1 SKPFMPH
8 GCFVLVYFC
17 ICVRTHTSEH
27 NNFKIFRIQKEQKKP
42 TGQMLQIVPVL
53 PERKPVCDILAV
65 DITFNVP
72 HRERFIVTR
81 EPDGTLCKATCV
93 ERDWM
98 VQIYFPYKGRQ
109 LTAPAVFEEAIRYLK
124 TTPDHH
130 TTTTIFYCWYD
141 VLFLKCCVPFTTF
154 SFIFVLKIHHLTY
167 ENIDQHGNCDLLCS
181 THHFGRMVWYLGS
194 KIRIDGLIID
204 MILRGLIHDAESA
217 VELYHMMYSQFQSV
231 KEATVQQASRIDL
244 LKVRCILFYLVVYC
258 RQSSA
263 TVPVWLPF
271 LS

>member
-1 SKPFMPH
+1 AFILTDLS
-8 GCFVLVYFC
+8 CTVY
-17 ICVRTHTSEH
+17 ILILITGLDLQKV
-27 NNFKIFRIQKEQKKP
+27 FRPVKMEMKHPSYHLMTDEQLFEVQFLIQKEQKKP

-98 VQIYFPYKGRQ
+98 VQIYFPYKGSS
-109 LTAPAVFEEAIRYLK
+109 K

-141 VLFLKCCVPFTTF
+141 VLFLKCCVPFTPD
-154 SFIFVLKIHHLTY
+154 IHHLTY

-258 RQSSA
+258 VTGCYEILKHNSTTFS
-263 TVPVWLPF
+263 
-271 LS
+271 

>member
-1 SKPFMPH
+1 MTIKRYRSFILILITGLDLQK
-8 GCFVLVYFC
+8 V
-17 ICVRTHTSEH
+17 
-27 NNFKIFRIQKEQKKP
+27 FRPVKMEMKHPSYHLMTDEQLFEP

-109 LTAPAVFEEAIRYLK
+109 LTAPAVFEEAIRYL
-124 TTPDHH
+124 
-130 TTTTIFYCWYD
+130 
-141 VLFLKCCVPFTTF
+141 TF

-204 MILRGLIHDAESA
+204 MILREYMMQKVHVMHLIVINLQQYNGPGNSHSIPNTITVLALLLSMHLLLLSA
-217 VELYHMMYSQFQSV
+217 VPVKGCHSRSSFSILLSLHHSEYLYH
-231 KEATVQQASRIDL
+231 
-244 LKVRCILFYLVVYC
+244 CI
-258 RQSSA
+258 
-263 TVPVWLPF
+263 
-271 LS
+271 

>member
-1 SKPFMPH
+1 TGLDLQK
-8 GCFVLVYFC
+8 V
-17 ICVRTHTSEH
+17 
-27 NNFKIFRIQKEQKKP
+27 FRPVKMEMKHPSYHLMTDEQLFEQKKP

-109 LTAPAVFEEAIRYLK
+109 LTAPAVFEEGLRRPIVHEVILNYRSRR
-124 TTPDHH
+124 
-130 TTTTIFYCWYD
+130 I
-141 VLFLKCCVPFTTF
+141 
-154 SFIFVLKIHHLTY
+154 IHHLTY

-258 RQSSA
+258 VTGCYEILKHNS
-263 TVPVWLPF
+263 VFEHLHM
-271 LS
+271 

>member
-1 SKPFMPH
+1 LRLDLQK
-8 GCFVLVYFC
+8 V
-17 ICVRTHTSEH
+17 
-27 NNFKIFRIQKEQKKP
+27 FRPVKMEMKHPSYHLMTDEQLFEVQKGVE
-42 TGQMLQIVPVL
+42 GRQMLQIVPVL

-109 LTAPAVFEEAIRYLK
+109 LTAPAVFEEAIRYL
-124 TTPDHH
+124 
-130 TTTTIFYCWYD
+130 
-141 VLFLKCCVPFTTF
+141 TF

-258 RQSSA
+258 VTGCYEILKHNS
-263 TVPVWLPF
+263 VFEHLHM
-271 LS
+271 